1 MTDTLTVMQD
11 TADIRW
17 SMPVDALMSNDYA
30 LREEALNRL
39 YEKAKAAQWDVATDV
54 DWSHDLDPANPL
66 GMPDP
71 TLLIYG
77 TELWGKLSDTDKRE
91 VRHHAQG
98 WLLSQILH
106 GEQAALICASKLA
119 SAENGLSA
127 RLCAAAQMMDE
138 ARHVEAYAKLV
149 NEKLDV
155 SYPMSRSLK
164 GLLHDTI
171 TSSALDM
178 TNLGMQVLVEG
189 IALSIFQSVVAYSTD
204 PFIKDLF
211 VRIQRDESRHFAVGR
226 ITLCRVYAEMSAV
239 ELREREEFVCEGAAV
254 LYEHLCADDIW
265 EPMGLSKRECSAMVR
280 ESPVSSSI
288 RRSIFRRL
296 VPTIREMGLLTPT
309 VQATFENSTSR
320 LRGDA
325 AQLNHDDDL
334 LPSVTRFLDRHR
346 RGGLRAA
353 GPARRYRGRPPSATT
368 RRSGPRRSRTRAA
381 AISTWRSTRARPI
394 SRSRLP
400 AACSTP
406 HACIRPTSA
415 RSCTCIRSSSA
426 CRPRRAACRTSWPR
440 SSASSRC
447 GSARSHS

>member
-1 MTDTLTVMQD
+1 MNDTLTVMQD

-54 DWSHDLDPANPL
+54 DWRHDLNPANPL

-77 TELWGKLSDTDKRE
+77 TELWGKLADADKRE

-211 VRIQRDESRHFAVGR
+211 LRIQRDEARHFAVGR
-226 ITLCRVYAEMSAV
+226 ITLCRVYAEMSSH
-239 ELREREEFVCEGAAV
+239 ELREREEFICEGAAV

-309 VQATFENSTSR
+309 VQATFEK
-320 LRGDA
+320 LDVLDYA
-325 AQLNHDDDL
+325 AMPLN
-334 LPSVTRFLDRHR
+334 
-346 RGGLRAA
+346 
-353 GPARRYRGRPPSATT
+353 
-368 RRSGPRRSRTRAA
+368 
-381 AISTWRSTRARPI
+381 
-394 SRSRLP
+394 
-400 AACSTP
+400 
-406 HACIRPTSA
+406 
-415 RSCTCIRSSSA
+415 
-426 CRPRRAACRTSWPR
+426 
-440 SSASSRC
+440 
-447 GSARSHS
+447 

>member
-1 MTDTLTVMQD
+1 
-11 TADIRW
+11 
-17 SMPVDALMSNDYA
+17 
-30 LREEALNRL
+30 
-39 YEKAKAAQWDVATDV
+39 
-54 DWSHDLDPANPL
+54 
-66 GMPDP
+66 MPDP

-149 NEKLDV
+149 NEARRQLPDE
-155 SYPMSRSLK
+155 PLAE

-239 ELREREEFVCEGAAV
+239 ELREREEFVCWARPCCTSICARTTSGNRWGCRSANAARW
-254 LYEHLCADDIW
+254 CA
-265 EPMGLSKRECSAMVR
+265 S
-280 ESPVSSSI
+280 
-288 RRSIFRRL
+288 RRSQL
-296 VPTIREMGLLTPT
+296 DPSLDLPAPAPTIREMGLLTPT
-309 VQATFENSTSR
+309 VQATFENSTS
-320 LRGDA
+320 
-325 AQLNHDDDL
+325 
-334 LPSVTRFLDRHR
+334 S
-346 RGGLRAA
+346 
-353 GPARRYRGRPPSATT
+353 TT
-368 RRSGPRRSRTRAA
+368 RRC
-381 AISTWRSTRARPI
+381 RSTEP
-394 SRSRLP
+394 
-400 AACSTP
+400 
-406 HACIRPTSA
+406 
-415 RSCTCIRSSSA
+415 
-426 CRPRRAACRTSWPR
+426 
-440 SSASSRC
+440 
-447 GSARSHS
+447 

>member
-149 NEKLDV
+149 NEARRQLPDEPLAEGAAARHDHEQRARHDEPRDAGARRGHCAV
-155 SYPMSRSLK
+155 DLPERRRVQHRSV
-164 GLLHDTI
+164 H
-171 TSSALDM
+171 
-178 TNLGMQVLVEG
+178 Q
-189 IALSIFQSVVAYSTD
+189 
-204 PFIKDLF
+204 DLF

-296 VPTIREMGLLTPT
+296 VPTIRRWACSRRPCRRPSK
-309 VQATFENSTSR
+309 NSTS
-320 LRGDA
+320 
-325 AQLNHDDDL
+325 
-334 LPSVTRFLDRHR
+334 S
-346 RGGLRAA
+346 
-353 GPARRYRGRPPSATT
+353 TT
-368 RRSGPRRSRTRAA
+368 RQC
-381 AISTWRSTRARPI
+381 RSTEP
-394 SRSRLP
+394 
-400 AACSTP
+400 
-406 HACIRPTSA
+406 
-415 RSCTCIRSSSA
+415 
-426 CRPRRAACRTSWPR
+426 
-440 SSASSRC
+440 
-447 GSARSHS
+447 